1 MNAVTDDVSRIE
13 QALACIPADLKRDDW
28 ARIGAALKHELGDA
42 GFDLF
47 DSWSQHGESYNAA
60 AVRSTWRSLSAS
72 GGVTINTLFFK
83 AIEHGFDS
91 RSGAS
96 TVDTAELERR
106 RAERDRRVTEEARDR
121 EMRAISAA
129 GLAETVWRAATAVGA
144 DHPYL
149 TRKGVDPVETLREI
163 DIDKLAALIGYQPK
177 RGDDPLTGRILIA
190 PVKVGAKLSSIE
202 MIDGDGRK
210 SALAGGVKAGGY
222 WTAQVMPEA
231 LDVLLIAEGVATA
244 LSASQCSGHPSVA
257 ALSVGQLE
265 ATARAMRECY
275 PDAALVLLA
284 DLTKDT
290 GEPDDRATKAAQAVG
305 GKLAVPDF
313 GADREPAQT
322 DFNDMHA
329 VRGVNAVKAA
339 IDAVLAAV
347 PPVSGQHA
355 SSESTT
361 DANAP
366 TETDDEAIARL
377 AVLSP
382 MQFDRV
388 SKAEAKRLGVKLSTL
403 EKMVKEARGEADSD
417 DAPLFDEI
425 EPWHEAVEGAALLSE
440 ISRAIQRFI
449 VCDLETVTATALWC
463 VAAWLIDSVNVCP
476 ILLIN
481 APEKA
486 CGKTQL
492 LTVTGRLVPK
502 PAQAAGISPSVLFRM
517 IEKYQPTL
525 LVDEIETVLTK
536 EAEDLRGLLN
546 AGHTRD
552 SAFVWRSVAVGDDFE
567 PKRFNVYGFKALA
580 GINADRLAE
589 TITSRSV
596 VAQLRRKLPHENVER
611 LRHAEPGLFDELKSK
626 IARWADDNAD
636 AIRRARPD
644 LPDALG
650 DREQDNWEPLLAV
663 ADLAGGAWPA
673 WSRKA
678 AIKLCERGGDANQS
692 NGANLLADIQE
703 VFETRGVDRI
713 FSADLLDALM
723 ADEEK
728 PWATWNR
735 GKSINMK
742 QVASMLRKYGVE
754 SAQIRIGYES
764 KKGYLLSQFSDAFDR
779 YLSSSQPPGISRN
792 NETNTAKGNT
802 GGHHSVSRVP
812 KHVPKHDGDFPKH
825 EGKNASG
832 NTSGSVVDVSN
843 GNLNVS
849 GGNETRNTPET
860 LEPLSDKDC
869 FGVSGDL
876 GDSEEREKSVSGDEA
891 EDEL

>member
-1 MNAVTDDVSRIE
+1 MGEKMNAVSDDVSRIE
-13 QALACIPADLKRDDW
+13 AALACIPADLPRDEW
-28 ARIGAALKHELGDA
+28 ARIGAALKHELGDG

-47 DSWSQHGESYNAA
+47 DTWSQRGESYDAA
-60 AVRSTWRSLSAS
+60 AARSTWRSLSAS

-83 AIEHGFDS
+83 AIENGFEA
-91 RSGAS
+91 RSSNASLVADPGA
-96 TVDTAELERR
+96 LERR
-106 RAERDRRVTEEARDR
+106 RAEREQRAAKEAGEREARAR
-121 EMRAISAA
+121 N
-129 GLAETVWRAATAVGA
+129 AATLAVAVWNRATPAGA

-149 TRKGVDPVETLREI
+149 MRKGVQPSDTLREI
-163 DIDKLAALIGYQPK
+163 DAGKLEALIGYQPK
-177 RGDDPLTGRILIA
+177 RGEDLLTGRILIA
-190 PVKVGAKLSSIE
+190 PVRVGGKLSTLE

-222 WTAQVMPEA
+222 WAAQKLPEA
-231 LDVLLIAEGVATA
+231 PDALLIAEGVATA
-244 LSASQCSGHPSVA
+244 LSASQCGGHPAIAS
-257 ALSVGQLE
+257 LSVGQME
-265 ATARAMRECY
+265 SAAQAIHERY
-275 PDAALVLLA
+275 PDAALAMLA
-284 DLTKDT
+284 DLDKAT
-290 GEPDDRATKAAQAVG
+290 GEPHPTAVAAAQSVG
-305 GKLAVPDF
+305 ARLAVPDF
-313 GADREPAQT
+313 GVTREPDQT
-322 DFNDMHA
+322 DFNDMH
-329 VRGVNAVKAA
+329 VSRGVDAVKAVINA
-339 IDAVLAAV
+339 ALVAEPVQPTEKTDSGVSNQAASDAPVDAA
-347 PPVSGQHA
+347 
-355 SSESTT
+355 
-361 DANAP
+361 
-366 TETDDEAIARL
+366 ETDDEAITRL
-377 AVLSP
+377 AGLSP

-388 SKAEAKRLGVKLSTL
+388 SKAEAKRMGVKVSTL
-403 EKMVKEARGEADSD
+403 EKMVKEARGEAESD
-417 DAPLFDEI
+417 DAPLFDEV
-425 EPWHEAVEGAALLSE
+425 EPWHEPVDGAALLSE
-440 ISRAIQRFI
+440 ISRSIQRFI
-449 VCDLETVTATALWC
+449 VCDVETVTATALWC
-463 VAAWLIDSVNVCP
+463 VAAWLIESVNVCP

-611 LRHAEPGLFDELKSK
+611 LRHAEPGLFDQLKAK
-626 IARWADDNAD
+626 IARWAEDNAD

-663 ADLAGGAWPA
+663 ADLAGGTWPA

-678 AIKLCERGGDANQS
+678 AIKLCARGGDANQS

-703 VFETRGVDRI
+703 VFEMRKVQRI
-713 FSADLLDALM
+713 SMSDLLAALI

-728 PWATWNR
+728 QWATWR
-735 GKSINMK
+735 GGRPMTPRSLGKMLADYGIKSKAMK
-742 QVASMLRKYGVE
+742 L
-754 SAQIRIGYES
+754 GYEVH
-764 KKGYLLSQFSDAFDR
+764 KGFEIDQFHDAFSR
-779 YLSSSQPPGISRN
+779 YLPS
-792 NETNTAKGNT
+792 
-802 GGHHSVSRVP
+802 
-812 KHVPKHDGDFPKH
+812 
-825 EGKNASG
+825 
-832 NTSGSVVDVSN
+832 
-843 GNLNVS
+843 
-849 GGNETRNTPET
+849 
-860 LEPLSDKDC
+860 
-869 FGVSGDL
+869 SGDTPPAPVTRL
-876 GDSEEREKSVSGDEA
+876 PPNAGAGSEVTEARLRNQTKNPSVTVKPLPDKEGNRVTEEKGDSAEKKSVTDDEA